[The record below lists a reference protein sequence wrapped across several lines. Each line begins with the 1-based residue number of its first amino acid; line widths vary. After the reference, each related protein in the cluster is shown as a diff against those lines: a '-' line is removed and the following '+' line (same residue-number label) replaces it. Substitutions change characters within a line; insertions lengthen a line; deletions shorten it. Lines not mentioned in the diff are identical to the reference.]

1 MYDNQGMNSEM
12 TLGDYLDN
20 VHDRESFLDFVWA
33 LMRDREESIKA
44 EKINPSSPYG
54 PDTGGWENIY
64 IETFLSAALQCHN
77 DAPKRLPEE
86 PSWKSFAEFL
96 YCGKIYE

>member
-1 MYDNQGMNSEM
+1 MRDNQGMNSEV

-20 VHDRESFLDFVWA
+20 VHDKESFLDFIWA
-33 LMRDREESIKA
+33 LMRDRAESVEA
-44 EKINPSSPYG
+44 EYLDKRGFPTPG
-54 PDTGGWENIY
+54 TWENTA
-64 IETFLSAALQCHN
+64 IETFLEAALSCVQSV
-77 DAPKRLPEE
+77 PSRLPEE